1 MRPAFD
7 EFLAVASALIQA
19 ADNQTDPATAEAFYR
34 RSISTAYYAL
44 FHRLTEDVAG
54 LVVGQLKDHRQTVF
68 RRSIAHRAF
77 KGLRKDL
84 ADQHQQAEQA
94 GLRDRQSVLDQLKS
108 LCADLLQ
115 LQESRESA
123 DYAPHL
129 DAPRT
134 TAEEALRSS
143 AVAVQ
148 TWAALPESAKALFA
162 QSLLWHLALNQRSK
176 PS

>member
-1 MRPAFD
+1 VSQAFD
-7 EFLAVASALIQA
+7 EFLAVASALLQA
-19 ADNQTDPATAEAFYR
+19 ADNQTDLASAEAFYR

-44 FHRLTEDVAG
+44 FHRITEDVAG
-54 LVVGQLKDHRQTVF
+54 LVVGHLEAHRQTVF

-84 ADQHQQAEQA
+84 ADQHQEAEQA
-94 GLRDRQSVLDQLKS
+94 GLSERQIILDQLKA

-129 DAPRT
+129 DAPST
-134 TAEEALRSS
+134 TAEEALRCS
-143 AVAVQ
+143 AVALQ

-162 QSLLWHLALNQRSK
+162 QSLLWHLALNQRLKAS
-176 PS
+176 

>member
-1 MRPAFD
+1 MSPAFD
-7 EFLAVASALIQA
+7 EFLAVASALLQA
-19 ADNQTDPATAEAFYR
+19 ADNQTDPATAVAFYR
-34 RSISTAYYAL
+34 RAISTAYYAL
-44 FHRLTEDVAG
+44 FHRITEDVSG
-54 LVVGQLKDHRQTVF
+54 LVVGHLEAHRQTVF

-94 GLRDRQSVLDQLKS
+94 WLRERQSILVQLKA

-129 DAPRT
+129 DAPST

-143 AVAVQ
+143 AVALQ

-162 QSLLWHLALNQRSK
+162 QSLLWHLALNQRFKAS
-176 PS
+176 